1 MPIITI
7 FSASF
12 CHGEEVA
19 DRLARRMGYARLL
32 DEQPFEAAAARFGMS
47 PEKLSR
53 AMHGPPG
60 FFNKLTREKEKGI
73 AFLRVA
79 LAQALTQDNLLYHG
93 FAGHLVPKA
102 LSHVLRVCLAARRDY
117 RVKQAMTARGCS
129 EGEAERQILKDDEE
143 RLQWVQA
150 AVGAGPWDESLYDA
164 LLPMHATTVD
174 RAVETLLEYAQKP
187 ALATTDGARQS
198 AADFLLAAEVQV
210 ALVEKGHDDPEV
222 SSEGGQVT
230 ILVNKYAMRLAR
242 LEEELVQIAQA
253 VPGVSGATARPGPRY
268 REPGLVVN
276 LDDVEVPSR
285 ILLVDDEKEFVH
297 TLSERLQARRMEP
310 SIAYDGEQAI
320 AMVASETP
328 EVMVLDLKMPGI
340 DGLEVLRR
348 VKRDHPD
355 TEVIIL
361 TGHGSEVEEKMAA
374 ELGAFAYLKK
384 PVDIDVLT
392 RTMQEAYRRHYQRKA
407 AQERK
412 E

>member
-1 MPIITI
+1 
-7 FSASF
+7 
-12 CHGEEVA
+12 
-19 DRLARRMGYARLL
+19 
-32 DEQPFEAAAARFGMS
+32 
-47 PEKLSR
+47 
-53 AMHGPPG
+53 
-60 FFNKLTREKEKGI
+60 
-73 AFLRVA
+73 
-79 LAQALTQDNLLYHG
+79 
-93 FAGHLVPKA
+93 
-102 LSHVLRVCLAARRDY
+102 
-117 RVKQAMTARGCS
+117 
-129 EGEAERQILKDDEE
+129 
-143 RLQWVQA
+143 
-150 AVGAGPWDESLYDA
+150 
-164 LLPMHATTVD
+164 
-174 RAVETLLEYAQKP
+174 
-187 ALATTDGARQS
+187 
-198 AADFLLAAEVQV
+198 
-210 ALVEKGHDDPEV
+210 VEKGHDDPDV